1 MFRRPPVRRARPA
14 IVVLALGAAVTVV
27 AACSEGPRAA
37 DPQSLAAAA
46 ASSIT
51 AVVETEPV
59 PHADDAADDPAI
71 WVNPEDPARSTVIGT
86 DKDGGLAVYDLD
98 GQELQY
104 LPDGL
109 MNNVDLRDGFP
120 LGDEEVTLVTAGD
133 RSDDTIAAYRVDPQ
147 NGRLVDVGDGT
158 EVGISTYGSCMYRS
172 PATNR
177 FYYFV
182 NSEQGQIQQWELR
195 GRRDG
200 SVGALLVRELSVD
213 TQPEGCV
220 ADDDLGRLYVG
231 EEAQGIWS
239 FGAEP
244 DDSTDGE
251 RVDTTGPDGHLTAD
265 VEGLAI
271 AAGTDGA
278 GYLVASSQG
287 SGSYVLYERGGD
299 NAFVGEFA
307 IGAGDGIDGTSDT
320 DGIEVSTAA
329 LGPQFPDGLL
339 VVQDGDNE
347 GQNQNYKLVD
357 WGDVIGPDGPTE
369 AISTTRLVAAPTQG
383 EQRTSQQA
391 RGSVAI
397 DLDAAIAAALEE
409 HPGVVVEAGLDDEE
423 AVPSW
428 DVEVL
433 TDDGTRTEVTIDAG
447 DGAVLRT
454 ERDDDGVPAGIDGT
468 PLADAVAA
476 ALESVPGVVVEAELD
491 DDHPSEWSVE
501 VLSASGGVTQ
511 VLVSVN
517 DGSVVGSA
525 PDD

>member
-1 MFRRPPVRRARPA
+1 
-14 IVVLALGAAVTVV
+14 
-27 AACSEGPRAA
+27 
-37 DPQSLAAAA
+37 
-46 ASSIT
+46 
-51 AVVETEPV
+51 
-59 PHADDAADDPAI
+59 
-71 WVNPEDPARSTVIGT
+71 VNPADPARSTVIGT
-86 DKDGGLAVYDLD
+86 DKDGGLAVYGLG

-104 LPDGL
+104 LPDGQ
-109 MNNVDLRDGFP
+109 MNNVDLRDGFR
-120 LGDEEVTLVTAGD
+120 LGDDEVTLVTAGD
-133 RSDDTIAAYRVDPQ
+133 RSDDTIAVYRVDPRD
-147 NGRLVDVGDGT
+147 GRLVDVGDGT
-158 EVGISTYGSCMYRS
+158 EVGISTYGSCMYHS
-172 PATNR
+172 AATDR

-200 SVGALLVRELSVD
+200 TVGALLVRELSVD

-220 ADDDLGRLYVG
+220 ADDQLGRLYVG
-231 EEAQGIWS
+231 EEAQGIWR

-244 DDSTDGE
+244 SDGADGE

-271 AAGTDGA
+271 AAGPDAA

-307 IGAGDGIDGTSDT
+307 VGSGDGVDGTSDT
-320 DGIEVSTAA
+320 DGLEVTTAD
-329 LGPQFPDGLL
+329 LGPRFPDGLL
-339 VVQDGDNE
+339 VVQDGDND

-369 AISTTRLVAAPTQG
+369 AISTSRLVAAPAQQD
-383 EQRTSQQA
+383 EQRSSEQA

-397 DLDAAIAAALEE
+397 GLDAAVAAALDE
-409 HPGVVVEAGLDDEE
+409 HPGVVVEAGLDDDEV
-423 AVPSW
+423 VPSW

-433 TDDGTRTEVTIDAG
+433 TDDGTRTEVTVDAA

-454 ERDDDGVPAGIDGT
+454 EQDDDGVPAGIDGT

-476 ALESVPGVVVEAELD
+476 ALRSVPGEVLEAELD

-501 VLSASGGVTQ
+501 ILARDGGVTQ
-511 VLVSVN
+511 VLVSVD
-517 DGSVVGSA
+517 DGSVVSSA